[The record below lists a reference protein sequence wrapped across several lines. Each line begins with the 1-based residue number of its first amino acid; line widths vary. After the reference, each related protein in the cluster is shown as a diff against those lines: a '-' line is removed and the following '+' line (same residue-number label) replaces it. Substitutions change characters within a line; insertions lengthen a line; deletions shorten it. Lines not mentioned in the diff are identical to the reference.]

1 MQTVAELVA
10 ELLKLPQ
17 DDVVDVQVLH
27 SFRFS
32 HFPRPDEK
40 KAE

>member
-17 DDVVDVQVLH
+17 DDLVDVKVAH
-27 SFRFS
+27 SFRFE
-32 HFPRPDEK
+32 HFPAEK
-40 KAE
+40 RDGV